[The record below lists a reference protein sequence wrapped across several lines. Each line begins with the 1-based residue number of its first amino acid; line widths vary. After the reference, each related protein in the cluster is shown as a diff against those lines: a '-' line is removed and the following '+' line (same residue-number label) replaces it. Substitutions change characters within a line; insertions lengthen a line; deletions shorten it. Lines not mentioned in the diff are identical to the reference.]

1 MMIVITKPLLMISLL
16 ILFLE
21 ETRSIRTSLKIK
33 IILAITLSWFGD
45 VLLMLD
51 LNPNFF
57 ILGLASF
64 LIAHI
69 AYIAANVSHGD
80 VDSDKSILVKWM
92 VWITASVYGLAMIW
106 TLWPGL
112 GDLMIPVIIYTVV
125 ILAMILTAFSR
136 KVYYISWIYVLIGA
150 VLFVISDSILAYNKF
165 VSELVL
171 GRLLVMSTYI
181 LAQYLLIRGYWEQ
194 LNVHNR

>member
-1 MMIVITKPLLMISLL
+1 MISLL